1 MRKLTV
7 ILLLTLFTI
16 GLTSCGVDASDTDPV
31 IPEVQIED
39 PGSSVEGEEEEEE
52 SGTHGT

>member
-7 ILLLTLFTI
+7 ILLLTLFAI
-16 GLTSCGVDASDTDPV
+16 GLTSCGVDASDTDAV